1 MQLLSSTD
9 ILLAFLCRG
18 VHLAISFICE
28 FKTVLPN
35 NAKVETEVRVLGI
48 YQWSREANKR
58 GLSNQRN

>member
-9 ILLAFLCRG
+9 MLLAFLCRG
-18 VHLAISFICE
+18 VHLTIPFICE

-48 YQWSREANKR
+48 YQWSREANEEA
-58 GLSNQRN
+58 